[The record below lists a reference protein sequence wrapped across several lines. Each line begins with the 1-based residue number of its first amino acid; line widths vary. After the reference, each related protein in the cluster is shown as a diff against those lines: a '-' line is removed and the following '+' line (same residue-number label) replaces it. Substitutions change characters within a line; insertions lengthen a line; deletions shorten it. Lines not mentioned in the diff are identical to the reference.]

1 MSIIR
6 RMRKQKAVWWE
17 RKEKPDRFG
26 KFAFE
31 PPVEIDCRWDDS
43 VSEFRTEGG
52 QTQIS
57 QATVYPDRP
66 LKEGDKLRKGEMET
80 DEPDSPLALT
90 TAYEVQRFQQ
100 IPNLKNTE
108 TLYIAHLRYGQ
119 R

>member
-17 RKEKPDRFG
+17 RSDTANRHG
-26 KFAFE
+26 KFTFSE
-31 PPVEIDCRWDDS
+31 PAEIDCRWDDS
-43 VSEFRTEGG
+43 MSEFRTETG
-52 QTQIS
+52 QVLIS
-57 QATVYPDRP
+57 QATVYPDRI

-80 DEPDSPLALT
+80 DEPSDPTLLK
-90 TAYEVQRFQQ
+90 TAFEVQRFEQ

-108 TLYIAHLRYGQ
+108 TLFIAHLRYGQ